1 MFASRTEWSQ
11 VPNRLSQLLEKRRR
25 AGLPILDMTESNPTR
40 CGFDFD
46 AGEILAA
53 LAGPGSLSYDP
64 QPRGLLTAREAI
76 AAYYAERGAS
86 VDPEHIFLTTST
98 SEAYA
103 HIFRL
108 LGNPGDNIL
117 VPSPGYPLF
126 EILGGLNDLKL
137 NSYPLAYDH
146 GWRIQVETLRERVN
160 ARTRAV
166 VVVHPNNPTGSFV
179 KIQELKSLL
188 DCCREKS
195 LALIADEV
203 FADYAFEG
211 DAKRVTTHAQVG
223 DALAFTLSGLSKISA
238 LPQMKLAWVVVSG
251 PEERVEQALT
261 RLEFIADA
269 YLSVSAP
276 LAHALPR
283 LLGSRRAI
291 QPQIVARIRGNLR
304 QLDARLAAGTP
315 VSRLEIEGGWYAI
328 LKLPTIRTDEE
339 WAIDFLREDGVL
351 GHPGHFYDFASE
363 GFVVLSLLPRPESFE
378 EGISKILARVSRC
391 D

>member
-25 AGLPILDMTESNPTR
+25 AGLPILDLTDSNPTR

-64 QPRGLLTAREAI
+64 QPRGLLTARVAI
-76 AAYYAERGAS
+76 AAYYSERGAS

-126 EILGGLNDLKL
+126 EILGGLNDLEPI
-137 NSYPLAYDH
+137 SYPLAYDH

-203 FADYAFEG
+203 FADYALES
-211 DAKRVTTHAQVG
+211 DKNRVTTHAQVG
-223 DALAFTLSGLSKISA
+223 DALTFTLSGLSKISA
-238 LPQMKLAWVVVSG
+238 LPQMKLAWVVVNG
-251 PEERVEQALT
+251 PGEELKQALS

-378 EGISKILARVSRC
+378 EGISRILARVSRC